1 MIIQCLLDLSL
12 RAFLE
17 KIGWDKAYTMRVW
30 WYVPMGR
37 LKQSVNKNKT
47 YFLLLSLL
55 MCEQELHTPVTTA
68 EIGLSH

>member
-1 MIIQCLLDLSL
+1 M
-12 RAFLE
+12 
-17 KIGWDKAYTMRVW
+17 
-30 WYVPMGR
+30 
-37 LKQSVNKNKT
+37 SVVVHSYGLIEAKCEYKKN